1 MRLMFYVKISSP
13 MTKTDLLLKAIAEPE
28 QFAPEQLEAILA
40 DPEMR
45 ELYQMLSHAADASAK
60 PAPSDI
66 DEEWKRFAAANEAS
80 LRPKR
85 FSRLRGLLYR
95 RTAIA
100 AAVAAISIA
109 AVGAGI
115 AISRQTASP
124 NADKPIASVS
134 TTVAATISAAQ
145 EPTDTIVADSKE
157 VATLIFE
164 NETLE
169 SILTKIAAERGA
181 TVVFRSDNPRL
192 LRLYFAWQ
200 RTQPLERT
208 VAQLNGFDQINITL
222 RNDTITVD

>member
-1 MRLMFYVKISSP
+1 MFYVKISSP

-45 ELYQMLSHAADASAK
+45 ELYHMLSHAADASAK

-115 AISRQTASP
+115 AISRRDLPQSAEQPAAEAASP
-124 NADKPIASVS
+124 
-134 TTVAATISAAQ
+134 AATSPSATA
-145 EPTDTIVADSKE
+145 EAIPDTIATGSKE
-157 VATLIFE
+157 APILIFE

-169 SILTKIAAERGA
+169 TILTQIAAERGA
-181 TVVFRSDNPRL
+181 TVEYRSETPRS
-192 LRLYFAWQ
+192 LRLYFAWP
-200 RTQPLERT
+200 RTLPLAPT
-208 VAQLNGFDQINITL
+208 VDLLNGFQQIDITL
-222 RNDTITVD
+222 RNDTITVH